1 MKKYMLGTVGLASL
15 LAMTFSPAASAVA
28 ESKNYVAVG
37 GDAAVVELGGGLPG
51 IGGASF
57 EISPGTT
64 SLHVDIH
71 DETNATPVF
80 RITYLQGEQAMF
92 FSHYCGDTTISAD
105 EFGVG
110 ADNVIIAVSSVPANC
125 ATFEPAPGAPA
136 TAGTITITENPVA
149 N

>member
-28 ESKNYVAVG
+28 ESKSYVAVG
-37 GDAAVVELGGGLPG
+37 GDAAVVDLGGGLPG

-64 SLHVDIH
+64 SLHVDIE
-71 DETNATPVF
+71 DETSAGPLF
-80 RITYLQGEQAMF
+80 QITYSKDGEDLF
-92 FSHYCGDTTISAD
+92 FSHYCGDTTIPAD

-110 ADNVIIAVSSVPANC
+110 ADNVIIAVSSVPADC
-125 ATFEPAPGAPA
+125 EKFEPAPGAPA
-136 TAGTITITENPVA
+136 TAGTITITENPTI